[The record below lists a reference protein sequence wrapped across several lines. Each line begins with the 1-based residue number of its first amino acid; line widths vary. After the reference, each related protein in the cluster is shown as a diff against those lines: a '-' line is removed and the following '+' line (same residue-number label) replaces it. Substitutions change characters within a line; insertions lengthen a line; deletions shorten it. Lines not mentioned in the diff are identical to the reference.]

1 MFENSVVVNKEGHKL
16 STTLDVSG
24 LYAIG
29 GLLLVILGISGIFLR
44 KKDTTWTV
52 QLAALMISWILIS
65 KGLQALIRLLYV
77 PGTFDVVPTGTVG
90 QEVMDGS
97 WGSVHSSGAVLSGSA
112 TYLTEV
118 LASMNIMFN
127 FFFVF
132 LSALLAL
139 VFPINFVNK
148 ERTIRIFGIIIF
160 ASVLISAVTFAF
172 IPDIPLIEGLINDP
186 PAAAIWGLIYLYSVF
201 NENKDAAHWKNTAD
215 ICALLMIAI
224 LGSYFFHWL
233 GILLISD
240 YFLSSGLSGTEMN
253 ISFYVP
259 QISMAFSLFGFAILL
274 VGESYRSWKDEP
286 RLISYIVG
294 VYFVIGALSHAVL
307 SLASDDLVNL
317 QSVDMQEN
325 IIIQT
330 WQSFTSLFHFYIGR
344 PLLFMILLFR
354 FNLVD
359 TGTAEQS
366 NLSRITI
373 MLVVV
378 TAATGIMEM
387 LQEMMP
393 IPQVFSA
400 IILGMAL
407 AFAIGWEE
415 RIFDWLVKEDIE
427 VTDPFA
433 DMRTQ
438 EPFQNDMAILRFQ
451 RTMVGCLVLIVFSSF
466 LTGFVRMM

>member
-1 MFENSVVVNKEGHKL
+1 MA
-16 STTLDVSG
+16 TTLDVSG

-29 GLLLVILGISGIFLR
+29 GLLLVILGISGIYLR
-44 KKDTTWTV
+44 KKDTSWNI
-52 QLAALMISWILIS
+52 QLATLMLSWILIA

-77 PGTFDVVPTGTVG
+77 PGTFDVVPTISTG

-97 WGSVHSSGAVLSGSA
+97 WGSIHSSGSILSGD
-112 TYLTEV
+112 TDYLTEV

-139 VFPINFVNK
+139 VFPINFLNR

-160 ASVLISAVTFAF
+160 ASLLISTITFAF
-172 IPDIPLIEGLINDP
+172 VPDISLIEGLINDP

-201 NENKDAAHWKNTAD
+201 NENKEEGHWKNIAD
-215 ICALLMIAI
+215 ICALLMITI

-259 QISMAFSLFGFAILL
+259 QISMAFSLFGFAIL
-274 VGESYRSWKDEP
+274 VIGESYRSWREGA
-286 RLISYIVG
+286 RLTTYIVG
-294 VYFVIGALSHAVL
+294 VYFVIGALSHVVI
-307 SLASDDLVNL
+307 SLASNDLVNL

-344 PLLFMILLFR
+344 PLLIMILLFK

-359 TGTAEQS
+359 TGTAE
-366 NLSRITI
+366 
-373 MLVVV
+373 
-378 TAATGIMEM
+378 
-387 LQEMMP
+387 
-393 IPQVFSA
+393 
-400 IILGMAL
+400 
-407 AFAIGWEE
+407 
-415 RIFDWLVKEDIE
+415 
-427 VTDPFA
+427 
-433 DMRTQ
+433 
-438 EPFQNDMAILRFQ
+438 
-451 RTMVGCLVLIVFSSF
+451 
-466 LTGFVRMM
+466 

>member
-1 MFENSVVVNKEGHKL
+1 MGNKAWENKEGHAL

-29 GLLLVILGISGIFLR
+29 GLLLIILGISGIFLR
-44 KKDTTWTV
+44 KKDTSWNI
-52 QLAALMISWILIS
+52 QLAALMLSWILIS

-77 PGTFDVVPTGTVG
+77 PGTFDVVPTGSSG

-97 WGSVHSSGAVLSGSA
+97 WGSIHSSGAILSGST
-112 TYLTEV
+112 TYFTEV
-118 LASMNIMFN
+118 LAGMNIMFN

-139 VFPINFVNK
+139 VFPINFLNK
-148 ERTIRIFGIIIF
+148 KRTIRMFGMIIF
-160 ASVLISAVTFAF
+160 ASILISAITFAF
-172 IPDIPLIEGLINDP
+172 VPNIPLIEGLINDP

-201 NENKDAAHWKNTAD
+201 HENQDEKHWKNIAD
-215 ICALLMIAI
+215 ICALLMITI

-240 YFLSSGLSGTEMN
+240 YFLSSGLSGTELN
-253 ISFYVP
+253 ITFYVP
-259 QISMAFSLFGFAILL
+259 QISMAFSLFGFAILII
-274 VGESYRSWKDEP
+274 GESYRSWKEEP
-286 RLISYIVG
+286 SLITYIVG
-294 VYFVIGALSHAVL
+294 GYLVIGALSHAVL

-325 IIIQT
+325 LVIQT

-344 PLLFMILLFR
+344 PLLIMILLFK

-359 TGTAEQS
+359 TGTAEKS

-387 LQEMMP
+387 LQEIMP

-400 IILGMAL
+400 IILGIAL

-427 VTDPFA
+427 VIDPFLA
-433 DMRTQ
+433 LRTQ
-438 EPFQNDMAILRFQ
+438 EPFENDMAIRRFQ
-451 RTMVGCLVLIVFSSF
+451 TTMIGCLALIVFSS
-466 LTGFVRMM
+466 LLIGFVRIT

>member
-1 MFENSVVVNKEGHKL
+1 MA
-16 STTLDVSG
+16 TTLDVSG

-44 KKDTTWTV
+44 KKDTSWNI
-52 QLAALMISWILIS
+52 QLATLMLSWILIA
-65 KGLQALIRLLYV
+65 KGLQALIRLLYA
-77 PGTFDVVPTGTVG
+77 PGTFDVVTVSTG

-97 WGSVHSSGAVLSGSA
+97 WGSVSSGAILSGE
-112 TYLTEV
+112 TNYRTEV
-118 LASMNIMFN
+118 LASINIMLN

-139 VFPINFVNK
+139 VFPINFLNRK
-148 ERTIRIFGIIIF
+148 RTIRIFGIIIF
-160 ASVLISAVTFAF
+160 ASILISTITFAF
-172 IPDIPLIEGLINDP
+172 IPDISLIEGLINDP

-201 NENKDAAHWKNTAD
+201 NENKDEGHWKNIAD
-215 ICALLMIAI
+215 ICALLMITI

-259 QISMAFSLFGFAILL
+259 QISMAFSLFGFAIL
-274 VGESYRSWKDEP
+274 VIGESYRSWREKP
-286 RLISYIVG
+286 RLITYIVG
-294 VYFVIGALSHAVL
+294 VYFVIGALSHVVI
-307 SLASDDLVNL
+307 SLASDNLVNL

-325 IIIQT
+325 IFIQT

-344 PLLFMILLFR
+344 PLLIMILLFK

-359 TGTAEQS
+359 TGTAEKS

-378 TAATGIMEM
+378 TAATGITEM
-387 LQEMMP
+387 LQEIMP
-393 IPQVFSA
+393 IPQVLSA
-400 IILGMAL
+400 IILGIAL

-415 RIFDWLVKEDIE
+415 KIFDWLVKEDIE
-427 VTDPFA
+427 VIDPFTKL
-433 DMRTQ
+433 RTQ
-438 EPFQNDMAILRFQ
+438 EPIQNDMAVNKFQ
-451 RTMVGCLVLIVFSSF
+451 RTMVGCLVLIVFSS
-466 LTGFVRMM
+466 LLIGFVRTM

>member
-1 MFENSVVVNKEGHKL
+1 MA
-16 STTLDVSG
+16 TTLDVSG

-29 GLLLVILGISGIFLR
+29 GLLLVILGMSGIYLR
-44 KKDTTWTV
+44 KKDTSWNI
-52 QLAALMISWILIS
+52 QLATLMLSWILIA

-77 PGTFDVVPTGTVG
+77 PGTFDVVPTISTG

-97 WGSVHSSGAVLSGSA
+97 WGSIHSSGSILSGD
-112 TYLTEV
+112 TDYLTEV
-118 LASMNIMFN
+118 LATMNIMFN

-139 VFPINFVNK
+139 VFPINFLNR

-160 ASVLISAVTFAF
+160 ASLLISTITFAF
-172 IPDIPLIEGLINDP
+172 VPDISLIEGLINDP

-201 NENKDAAHWKNTAD
+201 NENKEEGHWKNIAD
-215 ICALLMIAI
+215 ICALLMITI

-259 QISMAFSLFGFAILL
+259 QISMAFSLFGFAIL
-274 VGESYRSWKDEP
+274 VIGESYRSWREGA
-286 RLISYIVG
+286 RLTTYIVG
-294 VYFVIGALSHAVL
+294 VYFVIGALSHVVI
-307 SLASDDLVNL
+307 SLASNDLVNL

-344 PLLFMILLFR
+344 PLLIMILLFK

-359 TGTAEQS
+359 TGTAEKS

-387 LQEMMP
+387 LQEIMP

-400 IILGMAL
+400 IILGIAL

-415 RIFDWLVKEDIE
+415 KIFDWLVKEDIE
-427 VTDPFA
+427 VSDPFTEL
-433 DMRTQ
+433 RTQ
-438 EPFQNDMAILRFQ
+438 EPFENDMAIHRFQ
-451 RTMVGCLVLIVFSSF
+451 RSMVGCLVLILFSS
-466 LTGFVRMM
+466 LLIGFVRIM

>member
-1 MFENSVVVNKEGHKL
+1 M
-16 STTLDVSG
+16 STYLDVSG

-44 KKDTTWTV
+44 KKDTSWTV
-52 QLAALMISWILIS
+52 QLAAMMVAWILIS

-77 PGTFDVVPTGTVG
+77 PGSFGNVPTGGGMG

-97 WGSVHSSGAVLSGSA
+97 WGSIHSSGALLSGS
-112 TYLTEV
+112 TGYFVEV
-118 LASMNIMFN
+118 LGSMNILLN
-127 FFFVF
+127 FFFIF

-139 VFPINFVNK
+139 VFPINFVYK
-148 ERTIRIFGIIIF
+148 ERTVSLFGIIIF
-160 ASVLISAVTFAF
+160 ASLLISAIAFAF
-172 IPDIPLIEGLINDP
+172 LPDLPLIEGLVNDP

-201 NENKDAAHWKNTAD
+201 NENNEEAHWKNIAD
-215 ICALLMIAI
+215 VCALLMIAI
-224 LGSYFFHWL
+224 LGSYFFYWL

-253 ISFYVP
+253 IMFYAP
-259 QISMAFSLFGFAILL
+259 QISMAFSLFGFAILV
-274 VGESYRSWKDEP
+274 VGESYRSWKDRP
-286 RLISYIVG
+286 RLVSYIVG
-294 VYFVIGALSHAVL
+294 MYFVVGALSHAVIT
-307 SLASDDLVNL
+307 LASDDLVNL

-325 IIIQT
+325 LFIQN

-359 TGTAEQS
+359 TGTAEHS

-387 LQEMMP
+387 LQEIMP
-393 IPQVFSA
+393 IPQIFSA
-400 IILGMAL
+400 IILGIAL

-415 RIFDWLVKEDIE
+415 RIFDWLAKEDIE

-433 DMRTQ
+433 ELRTQ
-438 EPFQNDMAILRFQ
+438 EPFQNDMAIERFQ
-451 RTMVGCLVLIVFSSF
+451 RTMLGCLVLIIFSS
-466 LTGFVRMM
+466 LLIGFVRVG

>member
-1 MFENSVVVNKEGHKL
+1 L
-16 STTLDVSG
+16 STALDVSG

-29 GLLLVILGISGIFLR
+29 GLLLVILGFSGIFLR
-44 KKDTTWTV
+44 KKDTSWNI
-52 QLAALMISWILIS
+52 QLATLMISWILIS
-65 KGLQALIRLLYV
+65 KGLQALIRLLYA
-77 PGTFDVVPTGTVG
+77 PGSFDVTTGSSG
-90 QEVMDGS
+90 QVVMDGS
-97 WGSVHSSGAVLSGSA
+97 WGSVHSSGTILSG
-112 TYLTEV
+112 TTNYLTEV

-139 VFPINFVNK
+139 IFPINFLNK
-148 ERTIRIFGIIIF
+148 NKTTRIFSIIIF
-160 ASVLISAVTFAF
+160 GSILISAIIFAF
-172 IPDIPLIEGLINDP
+172 LPDIPLIEGLVNDP
-186 PAAAIWGLIYLYSVF
+186 PAATIWGIIYLYSIF
-201 NENKDAAHWKNTAD
+201 KEDSEDETWRNMAD

-240 YFLSSGLSGTEMN
+240 YYLSSGLSGTDMN
-253 ISFYVP
+253 ITFYIP
-259 QISMAFSLFGFAILL
+259 QISMAFSLFGFVIL
-274 VGESYRSWKDEP
+274 VIGESYRSWKAEP

-294 VYFVIGALSHAVL
+294 LYFVIGALSHAVI

-325 IIIQT
+325 IVIQT
-330 WQSFTSLFHFYIGR
+330 WQTFTSLFHFYIGR
-344 PLLFMILLFR
+344 PLLFMILLFK

-359 TGTAEQS
+359 TGSAEKS

-387 LQEMMP
+387 LQEIMP
-393 IPQVFSA
+393 IPEVFSA
-400 IILGMAL
+400 IILGIAL

-415 RIFDWLVKEDIE
+415 RIFEWLVKEDIE
-427 VTDPFA
+427 VEDPFSNLREH
-433 DMRTQ
+433 DSIQ
-438 EPFQNDMAILRFQ
+438 SDKAILGFQ
-451 RTMVGCLVLIVFSSF
+451 KSMIACLVLVFFSSI
-466 LTGFVRMM
+466 LIGFVRIM

>member
-1 MFENSVVVNKEGHKL
+1 M
-16 STTLDVSG
+16 STALDVSG

-29 GLLLVILGISGIFLR
+29 GLLLVILGFSGIFLR
-44 KKDTTWTV
+44 QKDTAWNI
-52 QLAALMISWILIS
+52 QLATLMISWILIS
-65 KGLQALIRLLYV
+65 KGLQALIRLLYA
-77 PGTFDVVPTGTVG
+77 PGSFDVTTGSSG
-90 QEVMDGS
+90 QAVMDGS
-97 WGSVHSSGAVLSGSA
+97 WGSVHSSGTILSG
-112 TYLTEV
+112 TTNYLTEV

-139 VFPINFVNK
+139 IFPINFLNK
-148 ERTIRIFGIIIF
+148 NKTTRIFSIIIF
-160 ASVLISAVTFAF
+160 GSILISAIIFAF
-172 IPDIPLIEGLINDP
+172 LPDIPLIEGLVNDP
-186 PAAAIWGLIYLYSVF
+186 PAATIWGIIYLYSIF
-201 NENKDAAHWKNTAD
+201 KEDSEDETWRNMAD

-240 YFLSSGLSGTEMN
+240 YYLSSGLSGTDMN
-253 ISFYVP
+253 ITFYIP
-259 QISMAFSLFGFAILL
+259 QISMAFSLFGFVIL
-274 VGESYRSWKDEP
+274 VIGESYRSWKAEP

-294 VYFVIGALSHAVL
+294 LYFVIGALSHAVI

-325 IIIQT
+325 IVIQT
-330 WQSFTSLFHFYIGR
+330 WQTFTSLFHFYIGR
-344 PLLFMILLFR
+344 PLLFMILLFK

-359 TGTAEQS
+359 TGSAEKS

-387 LQEMMP
+387 LQEIMP
-393 IPQVFSA
+393 IPEVFSA
-400 IILGMAL
+400 IILGIAL

-415 RIFDWLVKEDIE
+415 RIFEWLVKEDIE
-427 VTDPFA
+427 VEDPFSNLREH
-433 DMRTQ
+433 DSIQ
-438 EPFQNDMAILRFQ
+438 SDKAILGFQ
-451 RTMVGCLVLIVFSSF
+451 KSMIACLVLVFFSSI
-466 LTGFVRMM
+466 LIGFVRIM